1 MREKNDPCLIISHHI
16 QKLTWNGPRNKM
28 WKKNFFP
35 EENRVS
41 SHLRVENNSLIST
54 QKQYT
59 SNLRTNLSKY
69 TRKRMKNPRGREDI
83 SNTNIQQ
90 KA

>member
-1 MREKNDPCLIISHHI
+1 MAQETKCEK
-16 QKLTWNGPRNKM
+16 
-28 WKKNFFP
+28 KKFFFP

-41 SHLRVENNSLIST
+41 SHIRVENNFLIST

-83 SNTNIQQ
+83 YNTNIQQ
-90 KA
+90 KV